1 LSFIPDRGLPI
12 GRQNRDWKSNDR
24 IGRITAVNFAA
35 FDLNLL
41 RVFDALMRERSA
53 TRAGERVGLSQPA
66 VSAALNRLR
75 HALGDELFVRQQN
88 EMVPTPR
95 AMALAAPIRAAL
107 AEIEQAF
114 NSMAGF
120 DPAGAQREFRLLG
133 ADFFSM
139 LLMPELWQALSRAAP
154 GISLRFVDTG
164 RGEID
169 RLLSDDLIDMALEG
183 PMFAPP
189 EWISREVLFR
199 SPFTIVAA
207 RGHAA
212 LAAAGISEGGVIPLD
227 LFCELPQALRSSD
240 GSTSGFVSDALARIG
255 RKRRVVLTLPH
266 FYAIGRAV
274 ARGGLIAAVPVQFA
288 RACAEELRLAMY
300 SAPIEVPAPDI
311 CLFWHRRHDQDPA
324 HRWLRAQITAASR
337 EFVL

>member
-1 LSFIPDRGLPI
+1 
-12 GRQNRDWKSNDR
+12 
-24 IGRITAVNFAA
+24 
-35 FDLNLL
+35 
-41 RVFDALMRERSA
+41 
-53 TRAGERVGLSQPA
+53 
-66 VSAALNRLR
+66 VS
-75 HALGDELFVRQQN
+75 G
-88 EMVPTPR
+88 
-95 AMALAAPIRAAL
+95 
-107 AEIEQAF
+107 
-114 NSMAGF
+114 
-120 DPAGAQREFRLLG
+120 
-133 ADFFSM
+133 
-139 LLMPELWQALSRAAP
+139 AAP

-169 RLLSDDLIDMALEG
+169 RLLSDDVIDMALEG

-189 EWISREVLFR
+189 EWISRQVLFR
-199 SPFTIVAA
+199 SPFTIIAA
-207 RGHAA
+207 RGHPG
-212 LAAAGISEGGVIPLD
+212 LAAAGIGEGGVIPLD

-288 RACAEELRLAMY
+288 RACAEELQLALY
-300 SAPIEVPAPDI
+300 AAPIEVPEPDI